1 MWIRQ
6 VLVPTLTD
14 DEEDLKRLKEFIS
27 SLKTV
32 DKVEILPYH
41 STGKYKWKELGLK
54 YELENIRE
62 ATNEDVKRAKEILG
76 IN

>member
-1 MWIRQ
+1 M
-6 VLVPTLTD
+6 
-14 DEEDLKRLKEFIS
+14 
-27 SLKTV
+27 
-32 DKVEILPYH
+32 EILPYH